1 MTQADGS
8 QDRLY
13 ALDNLRAAMM
23 WLGIVL
29 HVAVIHM
36 AGAQLLPWRD
46 NQTTPAADL
55 LVAFVHAFRMPVF
68 FILAGFFVA
77 LLLAQRG
84 AAATVR
90 HRLRRLALPF
100 ALFWPPLFAACAVL
114 AMLFMHRMA
123 HGTWGL
129 DPGLAPV
136 ADGMAAHTGPNTLHL
151 WFLWLLLWM
160 SLFTPLV
167 QKALQRWA
175 PAVAPALG
183 QWLAVL
189 GRTPWGIAVLT
200 ALLAGIG
207 VQYGAGL
214 VSPGNAFV
222 PPWMEWA
229 HNGLFYVF
237 GLALYAH
244 WQVLLAHYVRR
255 WPWYGVAGLLCF
267 LASGGVLEQV
277 PADARQTLPM
287 GVRWAFSWAYNA
299 AAWCWSFALIG
310 LFTAH
315 LGRHSPAMRYLAD
328 SSYWVYLVHM
338 PMTIGFGA
346 LLFGLPWP
354 AGVKMLLNIA
364 ATTALSLASYH
375 WLVRTTAVGL
385 LLNGKSHGRAPGPAA
400 ALPTA

>member
-55 LVAFVHAFRMPVF
+55 LVAFIHAFRMPVF

-77 LLLAQRG
+77 LLLTQRG

-123 HGTWGL
+123 RGTWGL
-129 DPGLAPV
+129 DPGLAP
-136 ADGMAAHTGPNTLHL
+136 AAEGMAAHTGLNTLHL
-151 WFLWLLLWM
+151 WFLWLLFWL
-160 SLFTPLV
+160 SVLTPLV

-183 QWLAVL
+183 RWLAAM
-189 GRTPWGIAVLT
+189 GCTPWGVAVLT
-200 ALLAGIG
+200 TLLAGIG

-364 ATTALSLASYH
+364 AT
-375 WLVRTTAVGL
+375 R
-385 LLNGKSHGRAPGPAA
+385 R
-400 ALPTA
+400 